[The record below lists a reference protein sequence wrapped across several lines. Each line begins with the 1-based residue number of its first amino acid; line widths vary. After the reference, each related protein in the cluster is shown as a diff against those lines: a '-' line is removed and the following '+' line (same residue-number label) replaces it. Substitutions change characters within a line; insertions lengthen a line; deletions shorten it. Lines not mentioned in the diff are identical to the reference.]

1 MKTRKLT
8 FYADPGHGW
17 LKVDLLDC
25 IDLDIA
31 DKISRYSYTKGTV
44 VYLEEDCDAGLFLD
58 SAKNQGWTINI
69 KETYQENTPIR
80 NYANYTPKL
89 LKILTGA

>member
-17 LKVDLLDC
+17 LEVDLLDY

-31 DKISRYSYTKGTV
+31 DKISRYSYAKGEKA
-44 VYLEEDCDAGLFLD
+44 YLEEDCDAGLFIEA
-58 SAKNQGWTINI
+58 AKGNGWTINI
-69 KETYQENTPIR
+69 KEMYQENTPIR
-80 NYANYTPKL
+80 NYQRFEIRKL
-89 LKILTGA
+89 IGA

>member
-17 LKVDLLDC
+17 LEVDLLDC

-31 DKISRYSYTKGTV
+31 DKISPYSYRKGTF

-80 NYANYTPKL
+80 NYASYTPKL
-89 LKILTGA
+89 LKLLTGV

>member
-8 FYADPGHGW
+8 FYADPAHGW
-17 LKVDLLDC
+17 LEVSLA
-25 IDLDIA
+25 DIH
-31 DKISRYSYTKGTV
+31 DFGIGDRISRYSYIKGDRV
-44 VYLEEDCDAGLFLD
+44 FLEEDCDAGLFLD

-80 NYANYTPKL
+80 NYASYTPKL
-89 LKILTGA
+89 LKLLTGV

>member
-8 FYADPGHGW
+8 FYADPAHGW
-17 LKVDLLDC
+17 LEVDLLDC

-80 NYANYTPKL
+80 NYQPFKIRKL
-89 LKILTGA
+89 IGA

>member
-17 LKVDLLDC
+17 LEVERS
-25 IDLDIA
+25 DLDALGIS
-31 DKISRYSYTKGTV
+31 DKISRYSYSKGEKA
-44 VYLEEDCDAGLFLD
+44 YLEEDCDAGLFLD

-80 NYANYTPKL
+80 NYASYTPKL
-89 LKILTGA
+89 LEKEIK